1 MSRFDLVPLAKI
13 LLSDVSKFSAVPAQL
28 SQAFTNG
35 ATSLWYALP
44 SSGTVGKEVVLGTR
58 DSLVR
63 PPLLCPQHTY
73 LTLKSF

>member
-13 LLSDVSKFSAVPAQL
+13 LLADVSKFSAVPAQL

-44 SSGTVGKEVVLGTR
+44 SSY
-58 DSLVR
+58 
-63 PPLLCPQHTY
+63 PQHTY
-73 LTLKSF
+73 LTRESF

>member
-44 SSGTVGKEVVLGTR
+44 SYGTVGKEVVLGTR
-58 DSLVR
+58 DSR
-63 PPLLCPQHTY
+63 SPSPPLPPTY
-73 LTLKSF
+73 LLDS

>member
-1 MSRFDLVPLAKI
+1 MVGDAGMSRFDLVPLAKI

-44 SSGTVGKEVVLGTR
+44 SST
-58 DSLVR
+58 
-63 PPLLCPQHTY
+63 PQHTY
-73 LTLKSF
+73 LTHKSF